1 MTSCAFHH
9 LRGVHAGR
17 LRCAGR
23 APDGLTRHLEIHA
36 GAPPLLSYRSGDVLT
51 GTAST

>member
-23 APDGLTRHLEIHA
+23 APDGLTWHLGIRA

-51 GTAST
+51 VAAAR